1 MPLGN
6 KKKLKLKLWVGISLI
21 VIGSLII
28 VAGIV
33 GYYIEEENCPPVGS
47 CGFLHYWGGIGLF
60 GLTFLGLVFILPGI
74 INSFRKRISWWVYC
88 ILIVILLPG
97 MAYFLT
103 FFIENAC
110 HH

>member
-33 GYYIEEENCPPVGS
+33 GYYIERANCLLAGS
-47 CGFLHYWGGIGLF
+47 PSACGFFSAQGG
-60 GLTFLGLVFILPGI
+60 LGAFAVGFPGG
-74 INSFRKRISWWVYC
+74 
-88 ILIVILLPG
+88 ILIVIGLTLLIR
-97 MAYFLT
+97 A
-103 FFIENAC
+103 IRRR
-110 HH
+110 